1 MTLAQIVFTIRKC
14 TLNWVANR
22 NTRTEK
28 VILCIS
34 QKRKNWLKLPTAG
47 GRGGFFW
54 NCELDGNITKALNL
68 AFDEE
73 TRSSGN

>member
-1 MTLAQIVFTIRKC
+1 M
-14 TLNWVANR
+14 
-22 NTRTEK
+22 
-28 VILCIS
+28 ILCIS

-68 AFDEE
+68 VFDEE